1 MYFSSLWE
9 PTLGNTGAVVQI
21 VSWTPGIIS
30 FLLCCPEKG
39 EFSSGDNEHDSVL
52 CEQIL
57 SKTSIGI
64 QLQTVFV
71 QIQSN
76 IELYLYFLLVMA

>member
-1 MYFSSLWE
+1 MYYSSLWE
-9 PTLGNTGAVVQI
+9 PTPGNSGTVVQI

-30 FLLCCPEKG
+30 FLLSCPEKG
-39 EFSSGDNEHDSVL
+39 EFSSGDNEPDSVL

-57 SKTSIGI
+57 SKTSVVI
-64 QLQTVFV
+64 QLQTIFV

-76 IELYLYFLLVMA
+76 IKLYLYFLLVMA